1 MQSSCG
7 SMPEFSASGYHDDRD
22 LRFGAAPSGSIHS
35 VPVNP
40 RGAGRPVRVSGLTW
54 LILALATLALL
65 STAGQIVGVYTDWL
79 WFREVQFTSVF
90 VTVLQTQVLLGV
102 VTGAAFFLILYGNV
116 TLARWLATREALV
129 VADDL
134 PGLPSPEILK
144 PYLGRLTLP
153 VSVTLAL
160 FAGWLGSNRWE
171 LILKALN
178 PTPFGIRDPL
188 FDQDVAFYVF
198 RLPLWSSLYGWLM
211 GVLVVSGLAV
221 IAVYFCTRGIQVSP
235 GAVSISRRA
244 RGHLLGL
251 AALLLLLKAVGYR
264 LAMFDLLFSERGVA
278 FGAGYSD
285 VHAQLPV
292 QKALLVL
299 AGLVAVLCLVTI
311 RLRSWRPLLWSVAA
325 LVGVAILGGG
335 VYPGG
340 IQRYLGSPNE
350 IVKEKPYI
358 DFNIRYTRLAYGL
371 DNIEEREFPAEPTLT
386 LQDLRKNEATLK
398 NIRLWDTRPLLATYS
413 QLQEIRT
420 YYKFTDID
428 IDRYRINGEYRQVTL
443 SPRELSAKDLPSRI
457 WINERL
463 TYTHGYGAVVSPVNR
478 VTREGLPEF
487 WVKDIPPAASTD
499 LRISRPQ
506 LYFSELATDYV
517 FVKTQAKEFDYP
529 AGDQN
534 VYTAYEGQGG
544 IPLGSFWR
552 KALFAARLGDLK
564 LLLSNDLTPVSR
576 VLLYRNIRERV
587 QRIAP
592 FFRYDDDPY
601 MVISAAGRIVWL
613 LDGYTVTDRFPYSA
627 PTRGL
632 GNYVRNAVK
641 VTVDA
646 YDGAVR
652 FYVADPTDPLIR
664 TIARIFP
671 GLLQPLDAMPAD
683 LRAHIRYP
691 EGLFRVQAGMYA
703 VYHMRD
709 TQVFYNKED
718 LWSIPVRHGAGPDR
732 PMEPYYL
739 ILRLPGEPKEEFV
752 LLIPFN
758 PSKKDNLSA
767 WLAARSDPPHYGK
780 LVVYNFPKQKLIYGP
795 RQIEARIDQDSF
807 ISQQL
812 SLWNQRG
819 SQVIRGNLL
828 VVPIERSL
836 VYVQPLYIAAEQGQ
850 LPELKRVIVG
860 SGDRIAME
868 ETLDGALARVFG
880 GESLRAA
887 GAVSPGPPAG
897 SEAEVKA
904 LLDAADAAYTRA
916 SDELAVWASCCS
928 TCERRTH
935 TRVGRPGG
943 KERMVDV
950 MEVPHDR
957 FRDGQ
962 RLSTGV

>member
-1 MQSSCG
+1 MTQ
-7 SMPEFSASGYHDDRD
+7 RD
-22 LRFGAAPSGSIHS
+22 
-35 VPVNP
+35 
-40 RGAGRPVRVSGLTW
+40 GRPVQGSGLRW
-54 LILALATLALL
+54 LILALATIALL
-65 STAGQIVGVYTDWL
+65 STAGQILGFYTDWL

-90 VTVLQTQVLLGV
+90 VTVLRTQVLLGM

-116 TLARWLATREALV
+116 TLARRLATREALV

-134 PGLPSPEILK
+134 PGLPSPEILDS
-144 PYLGRLTLP
+144 YLGRLTVP
-153 VSVTLAL
+153 VSVSLAL
-160 FAGWLGSNRWE
+160 VAGWLGTGRWE
-171 LILKALN
+171 LVLKALN

-198 RLPLWSSLYGWLM
+198 RLPLWNSLYGWLM
-211 GVLVVSGLAV
+211 AVLILSGLATV
-221 IAVYFCTRGIQVSP
+221 AVYFCTRGIQVSP
-235 GAVSISRRA
+235 GAVSISRVARA
-244 RGHLLGL
+244 HLLAL
-251 AALLLLLKAVGYR
+251 AALLLVLKAAGYR
-264 LAMFDLLFSERGVA
+264 LAMFDLLFSQRGVA

-292 QKALLVL
+292 LKALVVL

-325 LVGVAILGGG
+325 LAGVAILGGA
-335 VYPGG
+335 VYPGV
-340 IQRYLGSPNE
+340 IQRYQVSPNE
-350 IVKEKPYI
+350 IVKERPYI

-371 DNIEEREFPAEPTLT
+371 DNIEEREFPAEQTLT
-386 LQDLRKNEATLK
+386 LQDLRKNDATLR
-398 NIRLWDTRPLLATYS
+398 NIRLWDTRPLLATYG

-428 IDRYRINGEYRQVTL
+428 IDRYLINGEYRQVTL
-443 SPRELSAKDLPSRI
+443 SARELSSKDLPSRI

-487 WVKDIPPAASTD
+487 WIKDIPPAASSD
-499 LRISRPQ
+499 LRISRPE

-517 FVKTQAKEFDYP
+517 FAKTRAKEFDYP

-534 VYTAYEGQGG
+534 VYATYEGQGG
-544 IPLGSFWR
+544 IPLESFWH

-564 LLLSNDLTPVSR
+564 ILLSNDLTPQSR
-576 VLLYRNIRERV
+576 VLIYRNIRERV

-601 MVISAAGRIVWL
+601 MVISTTGRIVWL
-613 LDGYTVTDRFPYSA
+613 LDGYTVSDRFPYSA

-646 YDGAVR
+646 YDGTVR
-652 FYVADPTDPLIR
+652 FYVADPADPLIR
-664 TIARIFP
+664 TTARIFP

-691 EGLFRVQAGMYA
+691 EGLFRIQAGMYA

-718 LWSIPVRHGAGPDR
+718 LWSLPVRPVGGQDR
-732 PMEPYYL
+732 AMEPYYL

-752 LLIPFN
+752 LLIPFT
-758 PSKKDNLSA
+758 PSKKDNLAA

-795 RQIEARIDQDSF
+795 RQIEARIDQDPF

-836 VYVQPLYIAAEQGQ
+836 VYVEPLYIAAEKGQ

-860 SGDRIAME
+860 FGDRIAME
-868 ETLDGALARVFG
+868 ETLEGAMARVFG
-880 GESLRAA
+880 GPAPRVGIEAA
-887 GAVSPGPPAG
+887 PSPPAG
-897 SEAEVKA
+897 ATGSVKT
-904 LLDAADAAYTRA
+904 LLDDAASALTRA
-916 SDELAVWASCCS
+916 SEELRRLDELL
-928 TCERRTH
+928 RRL
-935 TRVGRPGG
+935 REAGGR
-943 KERMVDV
+943 
-950 MEVPHDR
+950 
-957 FRDGQ
+957 
-962 RLSTGV
+962 

>member
-1 MQSSCG
+1 
-7 SMPEFSASGYHDDRD
+7 
-22 LRFGAAPSGSIHS
+22 
-35 VPVNP
+35 
-40 RGAGRPVRVSGLTW
+40 VRVRGSTW
-54 LILALATLALL
+54 FILGIATLALL
-65 STAGQIVGVYTDWL
+65 STTGEILGFYTDWL
-79 WFREVQFTSVF
+79 WFHEVQFTSVF
-90 VTVLQTQVLLGV
+90 VTVFQTQVLLGV
-102 VTGAAFFLILYGNV
+102 VTGAAFFLVLYGNI
-116 TLARWLATREALV
+116 TLARQLAPREALV
-129 VADDL
+129 TVDDAE
-134 PGLPSPEILK
+134 GLPSPEVLD
-144 PYLGRLTLP
+144 PLLRRLTLP
-153 VSVTLAL
+153 VSGLIAL
-160 FAGWLGSNRWE
+160 FAGWLGTDRWE
-171 LILKALN
+171 LVLKALN
-178 PTPFGIRDPL
+178 PTPFGVRDPL
-188 FDQDVAFYVF
+188 FGQDVAFYVF
-198 RLPLWSSLYGWLM
+198 RLPLWNSLYSWLM
-211 GVLVVSGLAV
+211 VSLIVSGLAAT
-221 IAVYFCTRGIQVSP
+221 AVHFGTRGIQISP
-235 GAVSISRRA
+235 TRVSISRRA
-244 RGHLLGL
+244 RGHLLVL
-251 AALLLLLKAVGYR
+251 AALLLVLKVAGYR
-264 LAMFDLLFSERGVA
+264 LAMFDLLFSQRGVA
-278 FGAGYSD
+278 FGAGYAD

-292 QKALLVL
+292 LKALMVL
-299 AGLVAVLCLVTI
+299 TGLVAVLCVVTI
-311 RLRSWRPLLWSVAA
+311 HLRSWRPLLWGLAA
-325 LVGVAILGGG
+325 LVGVAILGG
-335 VYPGG
+335 VAYPAL
-340 IQRYLGSPNE
+340 IQRYQVSPNE
-350 IVKEKPYI
+350 IDKEKPYI

-371 DNIEEREFPAEPTLT
+371 DNIEEREFPAEETLT

-443 SPRELSAKDLPSRI
+443 SPRELSSKDLPSRI

-463 TYTHGYGAVVSPVNR
+463 TYTHGYGAVVGPVNR

-487 WVKDIPPAASTD
+487 WIKDIPPAASTD
-499 LRISRPQ
+499 LRISRPE

-517 FVKTQAKEFDYP
+517 FVKTRAKEFNYP

-534 VYTAYEGQGG
+534 VYTTYEGQGG
-544 IPLGSFWR
+544 IPLRSFWR
-552 KALFAARLGDLK
+552 KMLFAAHLGDIK
-564 LLLSNDLTPVSR
+564 LLMSNDLTTASR

-613 LDGYTVTDRFPYSA
+613 LDGYTVSDWFPYSTT
-627 PTRGL
+627 TRGL

-646 YDGAVR
+646 YDGTVH
-652 FYVADPTDPLIR
+652 FYVADPADPLIR

-671 GLLQPLDAMPAD
+671 GLLQALDTMPAD

-691 EGLFRVQAGMYA
+691 EGLFRVQAAMYA

-718 LWSIPVRHGAGPDR
+718 LWSIPIGHESGSNL

-828 VVPIERSL
+828 VIPIERSL
-836 VYVQPLYIAAEQGQ
+836 VYVEPLYIAAEKGQ

-860 SGDRIAME
+860 FGDRIAME
-868 ETLDGALARVFG
+868 ETLEGAMARVFG
-880 GESLRAA
+880 GPVVRA
-887 GAVSPGPPAG
+887 GPEVAPTPPVAAEG
-897 SEAEVKA
+897 SAKT
-904 LLDAADAAYTRA
+904 LLDAAASALTRA
-916 SDELAVWASCCS
+916 SEEL
-928 TCERRTH
+928 R
-935 TRVGRPGG
+935 RVGELLRQLREESAKEPRPQKGG
-943 KERMVDV
+943 R
-950 MEVPHDR
+950 
-957 FRDGQ
+957 
-962 RLSTGV
+962 